1 MIRVRGFVSAVG
13 MLALTSCAS
22 VVGSTEST
30 VQIKTNPAQAHC
42 QLKGY
47 DFNAEVDTPAEL
59 SVPHSAAPVTVH
71 CTAPGFRPTSYTL
84 DAKSDGWIW
93 GNSAFIVAT
102 GGIAILGAVVD
113 ESRGAGR
120 SYAEEV
126 QYDLAPER
134 TRVLRAR
141 DRSGDVDLRLMA
153 R

>member
-1 MIRVRGFVSAVG
+1 MVRVRGVVTVLG

-22 VVGSTEST
+22 VVGSTESA
-30 VQIKTNPAQAHC
+30 VQIKTNPANAQC
-42 QLKGY
+42 ELKGRDY
-47 DFNAEVDTPAEL
+47 SASVVTPAEVV
-59 SVPHSAAPVTVH
+59 VPHSAAPVTVQ
-71 CTAPGFRPTSYTL
+71 CVAAGFRPTSYTL

-102 GGIAILGAVVD
+102 GGIAILGAAVD

-134 TRVLRAR
+134 TRPLRAR
-141 DRSGDVDLRLMA
+141 DRAGDVDLRLMA

>member
-1 MIRVRGFVSAVG
+1 

-22 VVGSTEST
+22 VVGSTESA
-30 VQIKTNPAQAHC
+30 VQIKTNPAQARC
-42 QLKGY
+42 ELKGHDY
-47 DFNAEVDTPAEL
+47 KASVETPAEIV
-59 SVPHSAAPVTVH
+59 VPHSAAPVTVQ
-71 CTAPGFRPTSYTL
+71 CAAPGFRPTSYTL
-84 DAKSDGWIW
+84 DAKADGWIW

-126 QYDLAPER
+126 QYDLTPER
-134 TRVLRAR
+134 SRLLRAR